1 MSKKIK
7 LFLVDD
13 DPIFL
18 KLLEIEFSNI
28 SQYDIETFV
37 TGELCVQN
45 LSKMPDVIILDYH
58 LNGINKNAMNGIDTL
73 KFIKNFNLD
82 ISVIMLSA
90 QDRIDVAV
98 SCMHNGALDYVVKS
112 ETSFIQLQQSIN
124 NIVSLKKVQ
133 RELNWYM
140 QRM

>member
-1 MSKKIK
+1 
-7 LFLVDD
+7 
-13 DPIFL
+13 
-18 KLLEIEFSNI
+18 
-28 SQYDIETFV
+28 
-37 TGELCVQN
+37 
-45 LSKMPDVIILDYH
+45 

-112 ETSFIQLQQSIN
+112 ETSFIQLQQSIT